1 MDQWMYWSSWV
12 FNHWWISNGDGWMEQ
27 WWMCWTCYMGNKADD
42 DHHRKSNINTRDHPV
57 GQLTDGSVVDVLNLR
72 ENLDLDDLLLL
83 VTVLGQADRR
93 LASRVQPRCSGHT
106 RAGKKGVMHCLGAC
120 HIYNL
125 DIWKGGWREFLDQRT
140 LSLHTQGRSY
150 ANLFGPDVH

>member
-1 MDQWMYWSSWV
+1 
-12 FNHWWISNGDGWMEQ
+12 
-27 WWMCWTCYMGNKADD
+27 MGNETDD
-42 DHHRKSNINTRDHPV
+42 DHHRKSNINTTDHPG

-83 VTVLGQADRR
+83 IAVLGQADRR

-125 DIWKGGWREFLDQRT
+125 DI
-140 LSLHTQGRSY
+140 
-150 ANLFGPDVH
+150 

>member
-1 MDQWMYWSSWV
+1 M
-12 FNHWWISNGDGWMEQ
+12 
-27 WWMCWTCYMGNKADD
+27 
-42 DHHRKSNINTRDHPV
+42 
-57 GQLTDGSVVDVLNLR
+57 DGSVVDVLNLR

-83 VTVLGQADRR
+83 IAVLGQADRR

-125 DIWKGGWREFLDQRT
+125 DI
-140 LSLHTQGRSY
+140 
-150 ANLFGPDVH
+150 